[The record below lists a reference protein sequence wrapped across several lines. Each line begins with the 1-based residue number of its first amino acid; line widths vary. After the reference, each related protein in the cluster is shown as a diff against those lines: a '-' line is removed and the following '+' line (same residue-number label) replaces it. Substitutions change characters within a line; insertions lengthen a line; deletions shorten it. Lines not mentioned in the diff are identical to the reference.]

1 MKIYQNL
8 ISIIE
13 DHADEITNDLVKE
26 FRKREETWHYR
37 DFSEEIV
44 YERVHQILY
53 HVYQKLGSWLN
64 QNMSKDVI
72 FAYYTELG
80 RERFKEGIPL
90 QEVVMVLLLVK
101 RKLWKYMTDNRLLD
115 SGYGLNQMM
124 EMNYYISVFFD
135 RIVHSVIIGYQE
147 EMGTSIGELV
157 ENEHLSKAFKAKG
170 K

>member
-72 FAYYTELG
+72 FAYYTGLG
-80 RERFKEGIPL
+80 KERFKEGIPL

-147 EMGTSIGELV
+147 EMRGSIDKLA
-157 ENEHLSKAFKAKG
+157 ENEHLSKVFNVRG

>member
-1 MKIYQNL
+1 
-8 ISIIE
+8 
-13 DHADEITNDLVKE
+13 
-26 FRKREETWHYR
+26 
-37 DFSEEIV
+37 
-44 YERVHQILY
+44 
-53 HVYQKLGSWLN
+53 
-64 QNMSKDVI
+64 MSKDVI

-147 EMGTSIGELV
+147 EMRGSIDKLA
-157 ENEHLSKAFKAKG
+157 ENEHLSKVFNVRG